1 MPGRPAQ
8 RPLATRPVARGGLDH
23 LTEYRQARSWLR
35 HEADPVLDTAA
46 LTAAQAAREIAS
58 ALPSLANGYS

>member
-8 RPLATRPVARGGLDH
+8 RPLATHPVASGGLDH
-23 LTEYRQARSWLR
+23 LTGYRQARRWLR
-35 HEADPVLDTAA
+35 READPVLDTAA

-58 ALPSLANGYS
+58 ALPSLANRQS

>member
-8 RPLATRPVARGGLDH
+8 RPPATPPVAGGGLDH
-23 LTEYRQARSWLR
+23 QAEYRQARSRLR

-46 LTAAQAAREIAS
+46 LTAAQAAHEIAS